1 MQRARLSIGEWILA
15 LLFGA
20 AIVII
25 GAQVVF
31 RYVLNSSLSWPE
43 EIARYLFTWMIFLGA
58 ALALRDK
65 THIAVTLVRDK
76 LPAAFQ
82 RRARLVT
89 HGIILAFLMLLF
101 VLGLMLVHHT
111 RGTQSE
117 VLSLP
122 VNLVYYAALPATVLL
137 GIYYA
142 AANILA
148 LLRDN
153 AGISQPEER

>member
-1 MQRARLSIGEWILA
+1 MQRARLSLGEWVLA

-25 GAQVVF
+25 SAQVIF
-31 RYVLNSSLSWPE
+31 RYVFNSSLSWPE

-65 THIAVTLVRDK
+65 THIAVAVVRDK

-82 RRARLVT
+82 HRARLVT
-89 HGIILAFLMLLF
+89 HGIILAFLVLLF

-117 VLSLP
+117 VLALP

-137 GIYYA
+137 GIYYTT
-142 AANILA
+142 ANILA
-148 LLRDN
+148 LLRGGSDT
-153 AGISQPEER
+153 SQPEER